1 MLRVAVTFG
10 VWRKNM
16 KSNKEEIERF
26 EYEYALELAI
36 EFDVPLND
44 EQRKLP
50 GEALFD
56 YVATTILMRGD
67 QTSVELLKRM
77 RIALDGDT
85 RCTIVHS

>member
-1 MLRVAVTFG
+1 M
-10 VWRKNM
+10 
-16 KSNKEEIERF
+16 NKKEIEAA
-26 EYEYALELAI
+26 EQLALGLAM
-36 EFDVPLND
+36 EFYVPLSD
-44 EQRKLP
+44 EQRKLD

-85 RCTIVHS
+85 RCTIVHSQRLHSYRLVT

>member
-1 MLRVAVTFG
+1 MI
-10 VWRKNM
+10 
-16 KSNKEEIERF
+16 SNKEEIERF
-26 EYEYALELAI
+26 EYEYALGLAI
-36 EFDVPLND
+36 EFYVLLDE

-67 QTSVELLKRM
+67 QSSVDLLRKM

-85 RCTIVHS
+85 RCTIVHSLR

>member
-1 MLRVAVTFG
+1 MR
-10 VWRKNM
+10 
-16 KSNKEEIERF
+16 SNKEEIERF
-26 EYEYALELAI
+26 EYEYALELAM
-36 EFDVPLND
+36 EFSVPLND
-44 EQRKLP
+44 EQRKLA

-67 QTSVELLKRM
+67 QSSVDLLRKM